1 MQCNEIET
9 TDEKHRKQLVKSR
22 RLLDD
27 PHNLKLKVINLA
39 IKSRNCGK
47 IKKYTMLVKCF

>member
-9 TDEKHRKQLVKSR
+9 ANEKHRKQLVKSR

-27 PHNLKLKVINLA
+27 PHNLKLLSHKDGN
-39 IKSRNCGK
+39 
-47 IKKYTMLVKCF
+47 